1 MKDNDVI
8 QSVALLEHVKGSLHA
23 DSRSQLSRT
32 ELTEIQ
38 RLLGQVLNK
47 LVGKGEE
54 FGNIKIELLSVHD
67 LIAQILQDEDVDTT
81 DTDTKNMIAGPIN
94 SAMEALYIKVGKYYY
109 QDNEFDYYLGL
120 DDLLQRIIRVC
131 VKSGFFFGVGA

>member
-8 QSVALLEHVKGSLHA
+8 QSVALLEHVRGSLHS

-67 LIAQILQDEDVDTT
+67 LVAQILQDEDVDTT

-94 SAMEALYIKVGKYYY
+94 SAMESLYIKAGEYYY

-131 VKSGFFFGVGA
+131 VKSGFFFGVEA

>member
-54 FGNIKIELLSVHD
+54 FGNMHKFCRMRMWTLL
-67 LIAQILQDEDVDTT
+67 IQI
-81 DTDTKNMIAGPIN
+81 
-94 SAMEALYIKVGKYYY
+94 
-109 QDNEFDYYLGL
+109 
-120 DDLLQRIIRVC
+120 QRT
-131 VKSGFFFGVGA
+131 

>member
-94 SAMEALYIKVGKYYY
+94 SAMEALYIKAGKYYY
-109 QDNEFDYYLGL
+109 HDNEFDYYLGL

>member
-94 SAMEALYIKVGKYYY
+94 SAMEALYIKAGKYYY
-109 QDNEFDYYLGL
+109 QDNEFEYYLGL

>member
-67 LIAQILQDEDVDTT
+67 LIAQILQDEDVDAT

-94 SAMEALYIKVGKYYY
+94 SAIEALYIKAGKYYY

-131 VKSGFFFGVGA
+131 VKSGFFFGVEA

>member
-8 QSVALLEHVKGSLHA
+8 QSVALLEHVKGSLHS

-67 LIAQILQDEDVDTT
+67 LIAQILQDDDVDTT
-81 DTDTKNMIAGPIN
+81 DTDTKNMIASPIN
-94 SAMEALYIKVGKYYY
+94 SAMESLYIKAGKYYY
-109 QDNEFDYYLGL
+109 LDNEFDYYLGL
-120 DDLLQRIIRVC
+120 DELLQRIIRVC
-131 VKSGFFFGVGA
+131 VKSGFFFGVEA

>member
-54 FGNIKIELLSVHD
+54 LGNIKIELLSVHD

-94 SAMEALYIKVGKYYY
+94 SAMEALCIKAGKYYY

-131 VKSGFFFGVGA
+131 VKSGFFFGVEA